1 MKKSKMLSLLIALV
15 MLFALVPTS
24 AFAADDITPYSLL
37 GSGVMHFDAAT
48 NQALPDQYDV
58 FPDELVWNGEDL
70 SDVYYTPVIPGT
82 EYTDSETGTK
92 YTLEKLV
99 IDART
104 NIQTDK
110 EHYYTITD
118 FENLEQVWIP
128 AGALAVGIN
137 YFWNVEL
144 GEVDPDPGEPD
155 EPGGRPAITNFIYS
169 VDRTVAQ
176 DGSAVTPKKDG
187 GTDYYVVKDS
197 DGLTLTYNTSMDMKN
212 LGFAFNFG
220 DGSWDFLQANKESI
234 LDETWVDLV
243 FAFDDSID
251 VTTADFN
258 DAKLVSDMFVLK
270 GDSADE
276 WFTTNEAE
284 NTITVHCRWDQA
296 TANPIDDLNPMIH
309 FNGLKVDLPKDWDG
323 QDSITIVN
331 GGDVKGQ
338 VEIGVR
344 DNTGYV
350 ERNYI
355 DIDGGAAD
363 DTFVL
368 TTNDKTSLPGMDKT
382 IVLEDGTEVD
392 KDTVAAGDTVE
403 FQLESNVPEDMDVA
417 YTEDTPPEVVK
428 PLSAVGTMESYT
440 LVFHDKMNEKL
451 ELNQDSFEVML
462 GDKEIADQYVTI
474 TTSGLG
480 DGCTFEVS
488 VNLAAMYNADVI
500 TESDFGVTPITVNYT
515 ADLAEDA
522 EAGAYENTAWVTWPE
537 GESGKDTV
545 EVLTYGINI
554 FKYDQGKG
562 LEAEDA
568 GLAGAE
574 FALYK
579 ADAEGNFNN
588 ADEYLVKEGIISGAD
603 GYVRVDGLDEGTY
616 YLVETK
622 APDGYAKSDEP
633 LKIMIPTDASE
644 ITYLVDVKFA
654 NTLIPRTGGMGTT
667 MFTVGG
673 AAILAAAGALF
684 IVTRRK
690 QNF

>member
-176 DGSAVTPKKDG
+176 DGSAVTPKNDG

-251 VTTADFN
+251 VTTADFSAATL
-258 DAKLVSDMFVLK
+258 DSDMFVLK

-296 TANPIDDLNPMIH
+296 TANPIEDLDPMIY
-309 FNGLKVDLPKDWDG
+309 FNGLKLDLPKDWDG

-654 NTLIPRTGGMGTT
+654 NTLIPHTGGMGTM